1 MHLHPY
7 RSLVARTISIVGH
20 PAVVTPAAALLA
32 LHQHMSSSKLLAAG
46 GNLVAVA
53 AGLIIWGALQVK
65 RRRWRHID
73 ASDLSERRD
82 LNAVTLG
89 ALVIGALI
97 AAITNAALLSLGLA
111 SGSLILAMAIVSAN
125 KLKMSQHVAFATL
138 STFLAGFAGIGA
150 AAAAFIL
157 VLAVAWS
164 RVQLGRHSK
173 VETLAGAGAGAL
185 AGLAII
191 IGSSAIV

>member
-1 MHLHPY
+1 
-7 RSLVARTISIVGH
+7 
-20 PAVVTPAAALLA
+20 
-32 LHQHMSSSKLLAAG
+32 MSSSKLLAAG

>member
-1 MHLHPY
+1 
-7 RSLVARTISIVGH
+7 
-20 PAVVTPAAALLA
+20 
-32 LHQHMSSSKLLAAG
+32 MSSSKLLAAG
-46 GNLVAVA
+46 GILVAVA

-73 ASDLSERRD
+73 ADLSERRD

-125 KLKMSQHVAFATL
+125 KLKMSEHVAFATL